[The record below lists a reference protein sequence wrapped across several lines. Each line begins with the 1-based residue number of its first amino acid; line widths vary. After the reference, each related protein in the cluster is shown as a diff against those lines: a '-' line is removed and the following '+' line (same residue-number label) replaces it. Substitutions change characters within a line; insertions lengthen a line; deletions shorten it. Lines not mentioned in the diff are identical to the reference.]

1 MSVEVSTI
9 VQTTLFEVYID
20 TFKSKFG
27 ALVIVLAHGL
37 DCYLWETGNGGF
49 AVDRVVENSK
59 KLISFLL

>member
-27 ALVIVLAHGL
+27 QVVIVLAHGL
-37 DCYLWETGNGGF
+37 HRNLYVTGT
-49 AVDRVVENSK
+49 ARLPVRQSVENS
-59 KLISFLL
+59 

>member
-1 MSVEVSTI
+1 M
-9 VQTTLFEVYID
+9 FEVYID

-49 AVDRVVENSK
+49 PVPQLGENSK
-59 KLISFLL
+59 KLISFLLYIENII